1 MPSPWCFNSLCTG
14 MARDGVKVPLHG
26 NRTNLHGHLPGVHGH
41 VCTVA
46 GKFSGTVMRVAQPL
60 PSRLIINGN
69 TKVTAPVKP
78 QERKVAWQ
86 GLGNTHDRRTN
97 TANRAPN
104 MPTHHRNVSIPVD
117 MVSIE
122 WNIHNNPYHP
132 AELQVETPR

>member
-60 PSRLIINGN
+60 PCNFSFLRFHRRRHLGVSTCNSAG
-69 TKVTAPVKP
+69 
-78 QERKVAWQ
+78 WY
-86 GLGNTHDRRTN
+86 GL
-97 TANRAPN
+97 
-104 MPTHHRNVSIPVD
+104 
-117 MVSIE
+117 
-122 WNIHNNPYHP
+122 
-132 AELQVETPR
+132 L

>member
-26 NRTNLHGHLPGVHGH
+26 NRTNLHGHLPGVHEH

-86 GLGNTHDRRTN
+86 GLGNTHDCPAEFPGHRTN
-97 TANRAPN
+97 
-104 MPTHHRNVSIPVD
+104 MPMHPRQVTVQVCTVS
-117 MVSIE
+117 M
-122 WNIHNNPYHP
+122 
-132 AELQVETPR
+132 